1 MKIGVLPALK
11 AANVGRDVLRV
22 WLVGEKERKKER
34 RSAGLPVASSSS
46 ASASASPSFLFL
58 VPYPF
63 HVIFLLLPPREQDT
77 VSGMD
82 DLTNFRV

>member
-1 MKIGVLPALK
+1 MKIGVLSALK

-46 ASASASPSFLFL
+46 SASASPSFLFL

-82 DLTNFRV
+82 NLTNFRV